1 MFPIFVEHSGG
12 NDVCESP
19 EQLTT
24 VLQKTVDGENEFL
37 LSQDSE
43 VLIPF
48 VSLLVTGEYGYI
60 WYLPYDESAGIQAYG
75 EDIGLDPEG
84 STIFHINNTEEMY
97 IPNSYV
103 NQKETAIQIVLDL
116 VLQDSWPNCYEDMPE
131 SAEWEEL

>member
-19 EQLTT
+19 EQLTA

-60 WYLPYDESAGIQAYG
+60 WYLPYDESAG
-75 EDIGLDPEG
+75 EDIGLNPEG

-97 IPNSYV
+97 ISNSYV
-103 NQKETAIQIVLDL
+103 NRKETAIQIVLAL
-116 VLQDSWPNCYEDMPE
+116 VLQDSWPDCFEDMPE
-131 SAEWEEL
+131 CAEWEEL